1 MADIEIRI
9 EVADIDAALAEIER
23 RLEDTTPMMRKVSG
37 VMLDAVKQNFEEEGR
52 PRWVGLAKSTI
63 RDRQRKGY
71 WPGRILQRTSRLAS
85 SVVRAFGNGFATV
98 GTNLEYA
105 AIQNFGGEIRQ
116 FAQTR
121 FVNFR
126 IDKKGRSRFSTRAN
140 ANLAQAVTYGDRRI
154 TIPPRP
160 FLALTDGDQEEIL
173 FEIGDYLTRNL

>member
-1 MADIEIRI
+1 MAGIEIRV

-23 RLEDTTPMMRKVSG
+23 RLEDTTPIMRKVSG
-37 VMLDAVKQNFEEEGR
+37 VMLDAVEQNFEEEGR
-52 PRWVGLAKSTI
+52 PRWVGLARSTI

-71 WPGRILQRTSRLAS
+71 WPGRILQRTGRLAS

-126 IDKKGRSRFSTRAN
+126 VDKRGRSRFSTRQK

-154 TIPPRP
+154 TIPARP

-173 FEIGDYLTRNL
+173 FEIGDYLTKNL